1 MAEKT
6 PSGAHGP
13 RRASLAA
20 LAASL
25 LLLGGLAA
33 AQQNPP
39 GTQLAEHV
47 VTIEGMQF
55 TPAELAVK
63 RGDKVT
69 WINKDLVPHTATAV
83 SRAFDS
89 GVIAA
94 GASWTYT
101 VREEGSSAYVCLF
114 HPTMQGTLIAQ

>member
-1 MAEKT
+1 MAD
-6 PSGAHGP
+6 PS
-13 RRASLAA
+13 SLAA
-20 LAASL
+20 RGRAAVAAL
-25 LLLGGLAA
+25 CAGLALA
-33 AQQNPP
+33 GGPASAQQAPS

-55 TPAELAVK
+55 MPATLTVK

-69 WINKDLVPHTATAV
+69 WINKDLVPHTATA
-83 SRAFDS
+83 SSKAFDS
-89 GVIAA
+89 GVIAS

>member
-1 MAEKT
+1 MADT
-6 PSGAHGP
+6 SLLAAG
-13 RRASLAA
+13 RRAGLTALCAGLMLA
-20 LAASL
+20 
-25 LLLGGLAA
+25 GGPVP
-33 AQQNPP
+33 AQQNRPDARV
-39 GTQLAEHV
+39 AEHV

-55 TPAELAVK
+55 YPATLSVK

-101 VREEGSSAYVCLF
+101 VREEGSSVYVCLF
-114 HPTMQGTLIAQ
+114 HPTMQGTLIVQ

>member
-1 MAEKT
+1 MAERTT
-6 PSGAHGP
+6 PGARGSG
-13 RRASLAA
+13 RASLVA
-20 LAASL
+20 LALSL
-25 LLLGGLAA
+25 LLLGGAAA

-47 VTIEGMQF
+47 VTIEGMRF
-55 TPAELAVK
+55 TPATLALNP
-63 RGDKVT
+63 GDKVT

-83 SRAFDS
+83 SKAFDS

-114 HPTMQGTLIAQ
+114 HPTMQGTLIVQ

>member
-1 MAEKT
+1 MADT
-6 PSGAHGP
+6 RLLSAHG
-13 RRASLAA
+13 RAGLAALCASLA
-20 LAASL
+20 LA
-25 LLLGGLAA
+25 GGGAA
-33 AQQNPP
+33 AQQRPT

-55 TPAELAVK
+55 RPATLTVK

-83 SRAFDS
+83 SKAFDS

-101 VREEGSSAYVCLF
+101 VKEAGSNAYACLF

>member
-1 MAEKT
+1 MAERTT
-6 PSGAHGP
+6 PGARGSG
-13 RRASLAA
+13 RASLVA
-20 LAASL
+20 LALSL
-25 LLLGGLAA
+25 LLLGGAVA

-47 VTIEGMQF
+47 VTIEGMRF
-55 TPAELAVK
+55 TPATLALK

-83 SRAFDS
+83 SKAFDS

-114 HPTMQGTLIAQ
+114 HPTMQGTLIVQ

>member
-1 MAEKT
+1 MADT
-6 PSGAHGP
+6 SSLVARG
-13 RRASLAA
+13 RAGLAA
-20 LAASL
+20 LCAGLMLA
-25 LLLGGLAA
+25 GGSAL
-33 AQQNPP
+33 AQQKPP
-39 GTQLAEHV
+39 GPQLADHV

-55 TPAELAVK
+55 TPATLTLK

-69 WINKDLVPHTATAV
+69 WINKDLVPHTATAL
-83 SRAFDS
+83 SKAFDS

-101 VREEGSSAYVCLF
+101 VREEGSSAYACLF

>member
-1 MAEKT
+1 MADT
-6 PSGAHGP
+6 RLLSAHG
-13 RRASLAA
+13 RAGLAA
-20 LAASL
+20 LCVSL
-25 LLLGGLAA
+25 ALAGGVAA
-33 AQQNPP
+33 AQQSPT

-55 TPAELAVK
+55 RPATLTVK

-83 SRAFDS
+83 SKAFDS

-101 VREEGSSAYVCLF
+101 VKEAGSNAYACLF